1 MDRCRLL
8 YPVLVFL
15 CFPFLRSSA
24 QVVGAVPGQNI
35 NMVSGTGFPGG
46 DPYLQ
51 RQNESSMAVSSRNP
65 LHLLAGAND
74 YRSVDIPFPP
84 DTQNGVE
91 KETGDAWVGVFTSI
105 DGGQSWSS
113 TLVPGYPQD
122 QSAVGVSS
130 PLHGFAVAT
139 DPTVRAGT
147 NGLFYY
153 SGLVFD
159 RGNNAPSG
167 VFVATFQDQNN
178 KGNGA
183 SAIQQ
188 QKNGMGSPFLYRNAT
203 LVDTGTS
210 GQFLDKPW
218 IVVDVPSPT
227 ASATCSDPNGKPF
240 TSGNV
245 YVFYTSF
252 NGSSK
257 NPGSAINVVT
267 SNNCGASWSKP
278 TRISQSAQLNQGT
291 VAAIDPGTGTVYVF
305 WRQIGNG
312 GQNQPD
318 AILYA
323 YSTDGGG
330 TWNTQTAYTF
340 PSGLSFD
347 ESSDSGTFREADLP
361 TATVDGT
368 GRVWL
373 AFSQRNLG
381 PLNTSRILVT
391 TLPRG
396 GSQKSWTKPFIAD
409 NNPNPGHQF
418 MPAFTFAYGKLMLV
432 WFDSRDDH
440 TKGVLQCPANTMCK
454 GVSDFVEMRVPLT
467 GTGGARDSASAI
479 FAPEIS
485 DTGLHVR
492 HTIDVR
498 GALVDPTP
506 LDNGSVSTLAFP
518 SVRISQYTFGSRC
531 TVATPPGTPCPDK
544 SPKIIEQMK
553 FNPPN
558 LPMFS
563 HGTKPFIG
571 DYIDVAALT
580 MLFDRTSKKWIF
592 NTQPSNAAVFH
603 ATWTDNRDV
612 RPPPVVNGV
621 QNWALYTAVGST
633 GGTSFYDP
641 TQMKQVCVPGTN
653 DNQTGSRNQNVY
665 TSRITQGLLVGV
677 KENTKPLT
685 NPGGASVRRVFSLF
699 ARNTTNQ
706 QAFYRFIANT
716 IGAGPCQTDASGTTT
731 SFNQFSCTNPDS
743 VDVIALPRSTVSRS
757 LFVTST
763 LKYPSVTVTIAQINK
778 IGGTV
783 IDPQS
788 GGLQS
793 TTAINPD
800 NTNPDITNPDI
811 TNPDITNPDITNPDI
826 TNPDITNAEAY
837 DPTVTNPDITNPDIT
852 NPDITN
858 PDITNPDITNPDIT
872 NPDITNIVVT
882 NPDIT
887 NPDITNPDITNPD
900 ITNPDITNPDI
911 TNPDITSLSAGGIN
925 DVTFKLSNKG
935 NTSSSYSAKEFAR
948 QVGVACCRAGCPA
961 GGGGFDPNGKPCPAD
976 PCTKCQLIARKT
988 YPTPIANACT
998 LGVETQNIPIS
1009 NIPNP
1014 AFTTGNI
1021 TTPDNGSDD
1030 PNMQPDATVS
1040 LGPGEGARVTLRVF
1054 GPVNSPQGG
1063 GSTPVKTVGV
1073 AGGANTGQNTAATSL
1088 TITTTNLPVAV
1099 VGTDYQTNSGAASKL
1114 MSVGGVGT
1122 TSWKASVGTLPPGI
1136 SLAASTG
1143 QLSGVVSATP
1153 GAYPLTFR
1161 VDDSLTPVSNFDLQ
1175 NLTIDVNQLSIT
1187 GINAANTNT
1196 GSIYLSG
1203 NPGDSITVTMNVL
1216 NQGPADATSV
1226 AAAALTISPVAG
1238 GTPLGQAPVVTC
1250 SAASGPAMIPHNLTQ
1265 SYMYTC
1271 TTSGGNGFVTFSAGA
1286 SAQYVNSA
1294 ASVPATAA
1302 PMTSNQITVDTTPPM
1317 LMFNAASPAAN
1328 AAGWNNTAVAFSYT
1342 TTDNLS
1348 GVKSSTPNPLVLSA
1362 EGTAVTGTVTV
1373 TDVAGNSATFTSPAV
1388 KIDKTPPTL
1397 AFAAATPAPN
1407 AAGWNNTNVSFSYT
1421 TADNLS
1427 GVASSLPANPLV
1439 VSAEGSAVTGSVTV
1453 TDVAGN
1459 SAVFTSA
1466 AVKIDKT
1473 PPTLT
1478 FAAGSPA
1485 PNAAGWNNTDVS
1497 FAYTASDSLSGVA
1510 TSSPASPLVVSAQGT
1525 AVTGTVTVT
1534 DVAGNT
1540 AMFASSPVKI
1550 DKTAPVIAITAPTAN
1565 QVFVLNSTI
1574 TPSVTCA
1581 EGAGGVDIANCVVT
1595 PSAAPYTAT
1604 PVGPGTITASAVD
1617 AAGNTAGPVQVA
1629 YLVAYNFT
1637 GFQGPLQAAGTPS
1650 APSNSGSFGQG
1661 SQISFQ
1667 WTLQDFNHAFIVNGA
1682 TLTNIS
1688 ATPSSACD
1696 GVPTGSPI
1704 PLYAPPVGT
1713 SAFSI
1718 NTTTGVATFVWDTT
1732 GVATGCYNV
1741 VVSLDDTTRHATI
1754 VNVAP
1759 STTVT
1764 GSQIN
1769 GFYSPTGTLANAPAN
1784 LTSAVVNAFVP
1795 TGQGPYSILPGQGAA
1810 NGTFSIPN
1818 VATGNYWF
1826 HLGTTWL
1833 WTNESVIDTGFSS
1846 EGRPNAIS
1854 GNATVNFS
1862 VSNMTAWKSGDS
1874 LEYWTPNLYEVDS
1887 DITVSRNSQYTAPT
1901 TGATSYIDSPTW
1913 VQGLV
1918 DTSQGDQF
1926 FLLHLGAIS
1935 LGGFT
1940 FDALE
1945 ETFSPSGTI
1954 MQASN
1959 STTSFTG
1966 SFTPVAQN
1974 QTIHVAARASQ
1985 FAQAVAAAGPGATP
1999 DAATFGIYI
2008 TTPSPEL
2015 LFGND
2020 DPALF
2025 GLRPT
2030 AGITAD
2036 FDLGDAQY
2044 GDPFPANYVRYY
2056 AYSQNS
2062 LVPFM
2067 SPGATQP
2074 GFIAA
2079 GTQAVTLNPP
2089 SAAAPL
2095 SPVVGPVSSITINGN
2110 PFMQAV
2116 SSVGTTPTIG
2126 WQAPAVGSAT
2136 DYRVVILQLGVNGSG
2151 VSIRTRV
2158 AVLSTASTSV
2168 QIPPGILKPG
2178 STYLLEVTA
2187 LHRSGED
2194 PRANLFKTTFPYGI
2208 GQVITYQLTP

>member
-1 MDRCRLL
+1 
-8 YPVLVFL
+8 
-15 CFPFLRSSA
+15 
-24 QVVGAVPGQNI
+24 
-35 NMVSGTGFPGG
+35 
-46 DPYLQ
+46 
-51 RQNESSMAVSSRNP
+51 MAVSTRNP
-65 LHLLAGAND
+65 QHLLAGAND

-84 DTQNGVE
+84 DSTNGVE
-91 KETGDAWVGVFTSI
+91 KETGDAWVGVFTSL
-105 DGGQSWSS
+105 DGGQTWSS
-113 TLVPGYPQD
+113 TLLPGFPQD
-122 QSAVGVSS
+122 QSAVGASS

-147 NGLFYY
+147 HGLFYY
-153 SGLVFD
+153 SGLVFA

-167 VFVATFQDQNN
+167 VFVATLQDQNN

-183 SAIQQ
+183 GAIQQ
-188 QKNGMGSPFLYRNAT
+188 QKNGPGSSFLYRNAA

-218 IVVDVPSPT
+218 IVVDVPRPGM
-227 ASATCSDPNGKPF
+227 SAACTDVNGKPF

-257 NPGSAINVVT
+257 NPSAAINVVT
-267 SNNCGASWSKP
+267 SNNCGSTWSRPVK
-278 TRISQSAQLNQGT
+278 ISQSAQLNQGT
-291 VAAIDPGTGTVYVF
+291 VAAVDPGTGTVYVF

-323 YSTDGGG
+323 YSTNGGG
-330 TWNTQTAYTF
+330 TWNSQTAYAF

-347 ESSDSGTFREADLP
+347 ESADSGTFREADLP

-381 PLNTSRILVT
+381 PLNTSRILIT

-396 GSQKSWTKPFIAD
+396 GSQKSWTKPYVAD
-409 NNPNPGHQF
+409 NNPSPGHQF
-418 MPAFTFAYGKLMLV
+418 MPAFTFAYGKLMLI
-432 WFDSRDDH
+432 WFDNRDDH

-454 GVSDFVEMRVPLT
+454 GVADFVETRVPLT
-467 GTGGARDSASAI
+467 GSSGVTDSPSAI
-479 FAPEIS
+479 FAPAIS

-506 LDNGSVSTLAFP
+506 FDNGTVNALAFP

-544 SPKIIEQMK
+544 APKVIEQMK

-558 LPMFS
+558 FPMFS

-571 DYIDVAALT
+571 DYVDVAALT
-580 MLFDRTSKKWIF
+580 MLFDQTSKKWIF

-685 NPGGASVRRVFSLF
+685 NPGGSAIQRVFSVF
-699 ARNTTNQ
+699 ARNTTNKTT
-706 QAFYRFIANT
+706 FYRFTVNALNPPDPNN
-716 IGAGPCQTDASGTTT
+716 ACKTDSTGTTA
-731 SFNQFSCTNPDS
+731 SFSQTIPPAFTCVSF
-743 VDVIALPRSTVSRS
+743 VDVITPARSTVSRS
-757 LFVTST
+757 LFVNST
-763 LKYPSVTVTIAQINK
+763 LKYPSVAVTIAQLDK
-778 IGGTV
+778 IGGN
-783 IDPQS
+783 IIGSQN

-826 TNPDITNAEAY
+826 TNPDITNAEVY
-837 DPTVTNPDITNPDIT
+837 DPSVTNPDITNPDIT

-872 NPDITNIVVT
+872 NPDITNVVVT

-911 TNPDITSLSAGGIN
+911 TNPDITNLSAGGIN

-961 GGGGFDPNGKPCPAD
+961 GGGGVDPNGNPCPPD

-998 LGVETQNIPIS
+998 LTVETQNIPIS

-1030 PNMQPDATVS
+1030 PNAQPDATVS
-1040 LGPGEGARVTLRVF
+1040 LGPGEGARVTLRIF
-1054 GPVNSPQGG
+1054 GAINSPQGG
-1063 GSTPVKTVGV
+1063 GATPVKTVGV
-1073 AGGANTGQNTAATSL
+1073 AGGANTGQTTAATSL

-1099 VGTDYQTNSGAASKL
+1099 VGTDYQANSGTAASRL
-1114 MSVGGVGT
+1114 MSVGGVGA
-1122 TSWKASVGTLPPGI
+1122 TSWKTTLGMLPQGI

-1143 QLSGVVSATP
+1143 QLSGVVTATP
-1153 GAYPLTFR
+1153 GAYPLTVR

-1175 NLTIDVNQLSIT
+1175 NLTIDVNQLIVT
-1187 GINAANTNT
+1187 GITAANTNT

-1203 NPGDSITVTMNVL
+1203 NPGDSVTVTMNL
-1216 NQGPADATSV
+1216 FNQGPADATSV
-1226 AAAALTISPVAG
+1226 TAAPLTISPVAG
-1238 GTPLGQAPVVTC
+1238 GTPVGQAPVVTC
-1250 SAASGPAMIPHNLTQ
+1250 SLASGPAMIPHNVTQ
-1265 SYMYTC
+1265 SYVYTC
-1271 TTSGGNGFVTFSAGA
+1271 ATSGGNGFVTFSAGA
-1286 SAQYVNSA
+1286 SARYVNSA
-1294 ASVPATAA
+1294 ASVAATAT
-1302 PMTSNQITVDTTPPM
+1302 PVTSNQITVDTTPPT
-1317 LMFNAASPAAN
+1317 LTFAAASPAPN
-1328 AAGWNNTAVAFSYT
+1328 AAGWNNTNVSFGYT
-1342 TTDNLS
+1342 TADNLS
-1348 GVKSSTPNPLVLSA
+1348 GVASSTPNPLVLSA
-1362 EGTAVTGTVTV
+1362 EGIAVTGTVTV

-1397 AFAAATPAPN
+1397 VFAAATPAAN
-1407 AAGWNNTNVSFSYT
+1407 AAGWNNTNVSFNYT

-1427 GVASSLPANPLV
+1427 GVASSAPNPLV
-1439 VSAEGSAVTGSVTV
+1439 LSTEGTAVTGTVTV

-1459 SAVFTSA
+1459 SAVFTSV

-1478 FAAGSPA
+1478 FAAASPG
-1485 PNAAGWNNTDVS
+1485 PNVAGWNNTDVS

-1510 TSSPASPLVVSAQGT
+1510 TTFPASPLVVSAQGT

-1534 DVAGNT
+1534 DVAGNN
-1540 AMFASSPVKI
+1540 AMFTSSPVKI

-1574 TPSVTCA
+1574 TPGVTCA
-1581 EGAGGVDIANCVVT
+1581 EGLGGVDVANCTVA

-1604 PVGPGTITASAVD
+1604 TVGPGTLTASAID
-1617 AAGNTAGPVQVA
+1617 DAGNTAGPVQVA

-1667 WTLQDFNHAFIVNGA
+1667 WTLQDFNHAFIDNGA
-1682 TLTNIS
+1682 ALTNIS
-1688 ATPSSACD
+1688 AIPSSACD
-1696 GVPTGSPI
+1696 GVPTGSAI

-1713 SAFSI
+1713 SAFSV
-1718 NTTTGVATFVWDTT
+1718 NAATGVFTFTWDTT
-1732 GVATGCYNV
+1732 GVATSCYDV
-1741 VVSLDDTTRHATI
+1741 VVSLDDTTQHATI
-1754 VNVAP
+1754 VNIAP

-1764 GSQIN
+1764 GSQITS
-1769 GFYSPTGTLANAPAN
+1769 FYSATGTLANAPTD

-1795 TGQGPYSILPGQGAA
+1795 TGQGPYAILPGQGAA

-1818 VATGNYWF
+1818 VEVANYWF
-1826 HLGTTWL
+1826 HLGTSWL
-1833 WTNESVIDTGFSS
+1833 WTNESVIDAGSSS
-1846 EGRPNAIS
+1846 EGRPNAVFDK
-1854 GNATVNFS
+1854 ATVNFS

-1874 LEYWTPNLYEVDS
+1874 LEYWTPNVYEVDS
-1887 DITVSRNSQYTAPT
+1887 DITPSQNSQYTPPAP
-1901 TGATSYIDSPTW
+1901 GATSYTDSPTW

-1918 DTSQGDQF
+1918 DTTQGDQF
-1926 FLLHLGAIS
+1926 FLMHLGAIT

-1954 MQASN
+1954 LQTPN
-1959 STTSFTG
+1959 STTSFSG
-1966 SFTPVAQN
+1966 NFAQVAQN
-1974 QTIHVAARASQ
+1974 QTIRVAARASQ
-1985 FAQAVAAAGPGATP
+1985 FAQFAATAGPGATP
-1999 DAATFGIYI
+1999 DVGTFGIYI
-2008 TTPSPEL
+2008 TTPAPEL

-2056 AYSQNS
+2056 AYQQNS
-2062 LVPFM
+2062 LVPFT

-2074 GFIAA
+2074 SFLPAA
-2079 GTQAVTLNPP
+2079 TQAVTVNPP
-2089 SAAAPL
+2089 SAAVPI
-2095 SPVVGPVSSITINGN
+2095 SPVVGPVSSITINGAA
-2110 PFMQAV
+2110 FTQAMPG
-2116 SSVGTTPTIG
+2116 VGTTPTVS
-2126 WQAPAVGSAT
+2126 WQAPTVGSAT
-2136 DYRVVILQLGVNGSG
+2136 DYRVVIFRLGVNGNGLST
-2151 VSIRTRV
+2151 RTRV
-2158 AVLSTASTSV
+2158 AGLSTAATSV
-2168 QIPPGILKPG
+2168 QVPPGILTAG
-2178 STYLLEVTA
+2178 STYLLEITA

-2194 PRANLFKTTFPYGI
+2194 PRANLFKSTFPYGI
-2208 GQVITYQLTP
+2208 SQVVTYQLTP